1 MQIITS
7 LGRKFFNQQ
16 DIRKLQIH
24 LKEINSIVNR
34 LSKTIDTELKEYNLE
49 KHPCK
54 NKKYKYGSKLYYSN
68 REGMGC

>member
-34 LSKTIDTELKEYNLE
+34 LSKTIDTELKEHNLE
-49 KHPCK
+49 KHPCQ
-54 NKKYKYGSKLYYSN
+54 NKKYKYGSKLYYSK

>member
-16 DIRKLQIH
+16 DIRKLQIY
-24 LKEINSIVNR
+24 LKEINTIVNR
-34 LSKTIDTELKEYNLE
+34 LSKTIDTELKEHQLDQ
-49 KHPCK
+49 KQKKQK
-54 NKKYKYGSKLYYSN
+54 NKYCSNSYYSK